1 MNMVSFTEISLP
13 QQMRELK
20 KKKLGEV
27 GICGEFVLDI
37 LSLNCTQDTQ
47 GKWVTLTT
55 ANIQLHFGSTGRKYG
70 LETHIWSHQIADGS
84 QRQENG

>member
-1 MNMVSFTEISLP
+1 MASFTEISLP

-47 GKWVTLTT
+47 GTSG
-55 ANIQLHFGSTGRKYG
+55 LH
-70 LETHIWSHQIADGS
+70 
-84 QRQENG
+84 

>member
-1 MNMVSFTEISLP
+1 MNMVSFTERSLP
-13 QQMRELK
+13 QQMRELKK

-47 GKWVTLTT
+47 GTSG
-55 ANIQLHFGSTGRKYG
+55 LH
-70 LETHIWSHQIADGS
+70 
-84 QRQENG
+84 